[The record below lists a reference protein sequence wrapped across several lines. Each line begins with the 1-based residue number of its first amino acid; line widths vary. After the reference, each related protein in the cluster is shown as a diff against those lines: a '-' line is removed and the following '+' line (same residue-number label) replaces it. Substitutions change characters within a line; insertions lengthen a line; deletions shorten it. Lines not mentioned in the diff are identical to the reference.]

1 MKIQKIFSNIEN
13 EEEKLYSV
21 LMTEDEI
28 TLFSELH
35 QIRKG
40 IVNLRNKAKK
50 AGYLNKEEIEKF
62 KKFDRDFLKRQ
73 NIGNRISDHGYGAG
87 KTTFARRP
95 KTNIGVGSHSKGSGI
110 NKKPLDTSVDI
121 LPDRRRVTQIYRDGS
136 VKTKEI
142 SVGQRELFPDTLS
155 TGKINSNRIRPT
167 KKK

>member
-1 MKIQKIFSNIEN
+1 MEIQKIFSNVEN
-13 EEEKLYSV
+13 PNETLYSV
-21 LMTEDEI
+21 LMNEDEV

-50 AGYLNKEEIEKF
+50 TGHLNKKEIEKF
-62 KKFDRDFLKRQ
+62 KQFDRDFLKHQ
-73 NIGNRISDHGYGAG
+73 NTGNRISDHGYGAG

-95 KTNIGVGSHSKGSGI
+95 KTNKGAGSHSKGSGI

-155 TGKINSNRIRPT
+155 TGKINSNRVRPT